1 MMKRNILAVV
11 IPALLVAGAANAAE
25 IYNKNGNKL
34 DFYGKMVGEH
44 VWTTN
49 GDTSSDDTTYAR
61 IGLKG
66 ETQINDQLIGY
77 GQWEY
82 NMDASNVEGSQ
93 TTKTRLAFA
102 GLKAGEYGS
111 FDYGRNYGAIYDVE
125 AATDMLVEWGGDGWN
140 YTDNYMTGRTNGVA
154 TYRNSDFFG
163 LVDGLSFALQYQG
176 KNDHDRAIRKQ
187 NGDGF
192 STAATYA
199 FDNGIALSAGYSSS
213 NRSVDQKAD
222 GNGDK
227 AEAWATSAK
236 YDANNIYA
244 AVMYSQTYNMT
255 PEEDNHFAGK
265 TQNFEAVV
273 QYQFD
278 FGLRPSIGY
287 VQTKGKDL
295 QSRAGFSGGDADL
308 VKYIEVGTWYYF
320 NKNMNVYAAYK
331 FNQLD
336 DNDYTKAAGV
346 ATDDQAAVGIV
357 HGDATGFSVRETGSG
372 YRLPVLKTNVCST
385 PLRDTRAGKAGLRS
399 CFSVHS

>member
-82 NMDASNVEGSQ
+82 NMDASNVEGKQ

-125 AATDMLVEWGGDGWN
+125 AATDMLVEWGGDGWS
-140 YTDNYMTGRTNGVA
+140 YTDNFMTARTNGVA

-176 KNDHDRAIRKQ
+176 KNDSSRAIQKQ
-187 NGDGF
+187 NGDGV
-192 STAATYA
+192 STSATYA
-199 FDNGIALSAGYSSS
+199 FDNGIALSAGYASS
-213 NRSVDQKAD
+213 NRSVAQKAD

-255 PEEDNHFAGK
+255 PENQANYFAGK
-265 TQNFEAVV
+265 TQNFEAVA

-287 VQTKGKDL
+287 VQTKGKNL
-295 QSRAGFSGGDADL
+295 QGRTGFSGGDADL

-331 FNQLD
+331 FNLLD
-336 DNDYTKAAGV
+336 DNSYTETAKV
-346 ATDDQAAVGIV
+346 STDDQAAVGIV
-357 HGDATGFSVRETGSG
+357 YQF
-372 YRLPVLKTNVCST
+372 
-385 PLRDTRAGKAGLRS
+385 
-399 CFSVHS
+399 